1 MVTDGWNEACSNG
14 NKSLVSKQPSNFWTK
29 AQKGQG
35 KDTFVDSKWLDAGH
49 QKGIGFNIVEVTL
62 HFCVKLGF

>member
-14 NKSLVSKQPSNFWTK
+14 NKSLVTKQPSNFWTK

-35 KDTFVDSKWLDAGH
+35 KDMFVDLKWLDAGC
-49 QKGIGFNIVEVTL
+49 QKCTGFSIAGVTL
-62 HFCVKLGF
+62 QF